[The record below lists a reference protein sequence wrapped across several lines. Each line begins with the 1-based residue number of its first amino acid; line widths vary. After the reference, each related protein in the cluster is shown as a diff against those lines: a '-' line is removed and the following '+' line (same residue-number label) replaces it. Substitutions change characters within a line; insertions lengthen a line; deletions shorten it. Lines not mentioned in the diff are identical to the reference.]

1 MSVTYDFSGKVAL
14 VTGAAQGMGFAA
26 AKAYA
31 QAGASVML
39 SDVSEQGLNKAVEAL
54 RDEKGNVA
62 GYVCDVTNEEQ
73 VAALVKQTVET
84 FGGLDMAYNN
94 AGIQVPAVDAAE
106 ESAENFDK
114 VNAINLRGV
123 WACMKHE
130 LKYMREQGTGSI
142 VNCSSVGGLVG
153 LEKLASYHA
162 SKHGVL
168 GLTKSA
174 ALEYAER
181 GIRINAV
188 CPGAINTPM
197 VSDMVDKGVISEEFI
212 AKKQPINRLGQP
224 EEVAN
229 AVMWLSSSASSF
241 VVGHA
246 LAVDGGFTIQ

>member
-14 VTGAAQGMGFAA
+14 VTGAASGMGFAA

-39 SDVSEQGLNKAVEAL
+39 SDVSEKALDEAVAAL
-54 RDEKGNVA
+54 ANETGKVA
-62 GYVCDVTNEEQ
+62 GFVCDVTDEARVEE
-73 VAALVKQTVET
+73 LVQHTVKT

-94 AGIQVPAVDAAE
+94 AGIQVPACDAAE
-106 ESAENFDK
+106 ETAENFDR
-114 VNAINLRGV
+114 ALGINLRGV

-130 LKYMREQGTGSI
+130 LQYMRQQGTGSI

-153 LEKLASYHA
+153 LEKLAAYHA

-174 ALEYAER
+174 ALDYAAR

-197 VSDMVDKGVISEEFI
+197 VSDMVDKGVITEEFI
-212 AKKQPINRLGQP
+212 AKKQPINRLGLA

-229 AVMWLSSSASSF
+229 AVMWLSSDAASF
-241 VVGHA
+241 VIGHA

>member
-1 MSVTYDFSGKVAL
+1 MSVTFDFTGKVAL
-14 VTGAAQGMGFAA
+14 VTGAASGMGFAA

-31 QAGASVML
+31 QAGAAVML
-39 SDVSEQGLNKAVEAL
+39 SDISEAALNKAVAEL
-54 RDEKGNVA
+54 SGEKGKVA
-62 GYVCDVTNEEQ
+62 GFVCDVTNEEQ
-73 VAALVKQTVET
+73 VAALVKHTVET
-84 FGGLDMAYNN
+84 LGGLDMAYNN
-94 AGIQVPAVDAAE
+94 AGIQVPAVDAADE
-106 ESAENFDK
+106 TAENFDK

-130 LKYMREQGTGSI
+130 LQYMREQGTGSI

-168 GLTKSA
+168 GMTKSA

-197 VSDMVDKGVISEEFI
+197 VSDMIDKGVITEEFV
-212 AKKQPINRLGQP
+212 AKKTT
-224 EEVAN
+224 
-229 AVMWLSSSASSF
+229 
-241 VVGHA
+241 
-246 LAVDGGFTIQ
+246 D

>member
-1 MSVTYDFSGKVAL
+1 MSVIYDFSGKVAL
-14 VTGAAQGMGFAA
+14 VTGAASGMGFAA

-31 QAGASVML
+31 DAGAAVML
-39 SDVSEQGLNKAVEAL
+39 SDVNQEAL
-54 RDEKGNVA
+54 NNAVAELSSAKGNVA
-62 GYVCDVTNEEQ
+62 GFVCNVTDEAQ
-73 VAALVKQTVET
+73 VAALVKHTVDT

-94 AGIQVPAVDAAE
+94 AGIQVPAVDAADE
-106 ESAENFDK
+106 TAENFDK

-130 LKYMREQGTGSI
+130 LQYMREQGSGSI

-168 GLTKSA
+168 GMTKSA

-197 VSDMVDKGVISEEFI
+197 VSDMIDKGVITEEFV
-212 AKKQPINRLGQP
+212 AKKQPINRLGRP

-229 AVMWLSSSASSF
+229 AVMWLSSDAASF
-241 VVGHA
+241 VIGHA
-246 LAVDGGFTIQ
+246 LAVDGGFTVQ

>member
-1 MSVTYDFSGKVAL
+1 MNVTYDFTGKVAL
-14 VTGAAQGMGFAA
+14 VTGAASGMGFAA

-31 QAGASVML
+31 QAGAAVML
-39 SDVSEQGLNKAVEAL
+39 SDVNETALNKAVAELSA
-54 RDEKGNVA
+54 EKGQVA
-62 GYVCDVTNEEQ
+62 GFVCNVTDEAQ
-73 VAALVKQTVET
+73 VADLVNHTVAT

-94 AGIQVPAVDAAE
+94 AGIQVPAVDAADE
-106 ESAENFDK
+106 TAENFDK

-130 LKYMREQGTGSI
+130 LQYMREQGKGSI

-168 GLTKSA
+168 GMTKSA

-197 VSDMVDKGVISEEFI
+197 VSDMIDKGVITEEFV
-212 AKKQPINRLGQP
+212 AKKQPINRLGRP

-229 AVMWLSSSASSF
+229 AVLWLSSDAASF
-241 VVGHA
+241 VIGHA

>member
-1 MSVTYDFSGKVAL
+1 MSVTYDFTGKVAL
-14 VTGAAQGMGFAA
+14 VTGAASGMGFAA

-39 SDVSEQGLNKAVEAL
+39 SDISETALNAAVAEL
-54 RDEKGNVA
+54 NGEKGKVA
-62 GYVCDVTNEEQ
+62 GFVCDVTSEEQ
-73 VAALVKQTVET
+73 VAALVKHTVAT

-94 AGIQVPAVDAAE
+94 AGIQVPAVDAADE
-106 ESAENFDK
+106 DAENFDK

-130 LKYMREQGTGSI
+130 LKYMREQGSGSI
-142 VNCSSVGGLVG
+142 INCSSVGGLVG

-168 GLTKSA
+168 GMTKSA

-197 VSDMVDKGVISEEFI
+197 VSDMIDKGVITEEFV
-212 AKKQPINRLGQP
+212 AKKQPINRLGRP

-229 AVMWLSSSASSF
+229 AVMWLSSDAASF
-241 VVGHA
+241 VIGHA